1 MLAPLAS
8 AVLRSALRLGGRL
21 SGRQSA
27 SFARLRS
34 KASEVRAAYIARPV
48 GKGNVAALEYRSFG
62 FQTTIQVGAT
72 SRAKSPS
79 PLPLP
84 RSQGGYFEPS
94 LDPDT
99 GRPMDTDAEYKAL
112 SELAAQLDAAVGQK
126 IGVVYLFSE
135 LQPCASCRSVIAQ
148 FKERFPMVSVVI
160 EFDHPFPKDASE
172 TAP

>member
-8 AVLRSALRLGGRL
+8 AVVRGVLRLGGRF

-34 KASEVRAAYIARPV
+34 KAGEVRADYIGKPV
-48 GKGNVAALEYRSFG
+48 GRGNVAALEYCSLG
-62 FQTTIQVGAT
+62 FQETIQVEAT
-72 SRAKSPS
+72 SRGKSPS

-94 LDPDT
+94 IDPST
-99 GRPMDTDAEYKAL
+99 NRPMNTDAEYKAL
-112 SELAAQLDAAVGQK
+112 SELAARLDATAGPKV
-126 IGVVYLFSE
+126 GVVYLFSE

-148 FKERFPMVSVVI
+148 FVERFPMVSVVI
-160 EFDHPFPKDASE
+160 EFDHPFPKDPSE
-172 TAP
+172 RTP